1 MAKGLAPDN
10 CKRSAELLGGSLGAT
25 GAGAAAGAGSGIPN
39 KSRILGVAFDAAGAA
54 VPLSAEDE
62 KGLANG
68 LDAFCCS
75 WNWLVRYICKLHIL
89 VPQLNVGNV
98 IKVITFRVYLPSSLP
113 SLPLLLLLAVVWV
126 FHFD

>member
-1 MAKGLAPDN
+1 MFP
-10 CKRSAELLGGSLGAT
+10 S
-25 GAGAAAGAGSGIPN
+25 AGAAAGAGSGIPN

-75 WNWLVRYICKLHIL
+75 
-89 VPQLNVGNV
+89 
-98 IKVITFRVYLPSSLP
+98 
-113 SLPLLLLLAVVWV
+113 
-126 FHFD
+126 

>member
-1 MAKGLAPDN
+1 MTKIPALPNAFVGAGGAAVVVAPAFNTLAKGLAPDN

-54 VPLSAEDE
+54 VPLSVEDE

-75 WNWLVRYICKLHIL
+75 
-89 VPQLNVGNV
+89 
-98 IKVITFRVYLPSSLP
+98 
-113 SLPLLLLLAVVWV
+113 
-126 FHFD
+126 